1 MDSEPEKPDS
11 PETGPRADPDAD
23 PSADPNA
30 DGADESIASLAEE
43 AQSPRVFSENAIHMV
58 RTAQINTLTLS
69 QMADQKASILMGAT
83 FLVFS
88 LSITRS
94 LTGEMQNSLLLLALF
109 SFLSSVCAVIAVVPS
124 IGKPG
129 SAKAS
134 RDFTPN
140 RLFFGHFSSIDE
152 EKWADSLLDDM
163 VQDEAVLRT
172 MMHDL
177 YQNGCV
183 LQRRK
188 YRFLALAYRIF
199 IGGLFVTLIVFMF
212 EFMLAR

>member
-1 MDSEPEKPDS
+1 MDSAPEKS
-11 PETGPRADPDAD
+11 DPAVT
-23 PSADPNA
+23 
-30 DGADESIASLAEE
+30 DGAAPPAESPVEQARPL
-43 AQSPRVFSENAIHMV
+43 RVFSENAIHMI

-88 LSITRS
+88 LSISRS
-94 LTGEMQNSLLLLALF
+94 LTGEMPNSLVLLALF

-129 SAKAS
+129 AARAAGNS
-134 RDFTPN
+134 TPN
-140 RLFFGHFSSIDE
+140 RLFFGHFTAIE
-152 EKWADSLLDDM
+152 ESAWVESLLDDM
-163 VQDEAVLRT
+163 TLDEAVLRT

-199 IGGLFVTLIVFMF
+199 IVGLFVTLLMF
-212 EFMLAR
+212 ALEFMQSR

>member
-1 MDSEPEKPDS
+1 MNSEPEEQDVPAIDAVEEHVAKQAVADS
-11 PETGPRADPDAD
+11 IPSPTEQIDP
-23 PSADPNA
+23 
-30 DGADESIASLAEE
+30 
-43 AQSPRVFSENAIHMV
+43 PRVFSENAIHMI
-58 RTAQINTLTLS
+58 RTAQLNTLTLS

-88 LSITRS
+88 LSISRS
-94 LTGEMQNSLLLLALF
+94 LAGEMPISLVLLAVF

-124 IGKPG
+124 VGKPQSSDIRPEKVDHG
-129 SAKAS
+129 FK
-134 RDFTPN
+134 PN
-140 RLFFGHFSSIDE
+140 RLFFGHFAAIDE
-152 EKWADSLLDDM
+152 SEWADTLLDDM
-163 VQDEAVLRT
+163 TTDETVLRT

-199 IGGLFVTLIVFMF
+199 IIGLLATLLVFGL
-212 EFMLAR
+212 EFIRAQ

>member
-1 MDSEPEKPDS
+1 MDSEPDKPGS
-11 PETGPRADPDAD
+11 PEKANANEPVLDPTGPVVDQTG
-23 PSADPNA
+23 
-30 DGADESIASLAEE
+30 DGKL
-43 AQSPRVFSENAIHMV
+43 PRVFSENAIHMI
-58 RTAQINTLTLS
+58 RTAQVNTLTLS

-88 LSITRS
+88 LSISRS
-94 LTGEMQNSLLLLALF
+94 LVGEVPNSLVLLALI

-124 IGKPG
+124 IGKPL
-129 SAKAS
+129 SAKAN
-134 RDFTPN
+134 RNFKPN
-140 RLFFGHFSSIDE
+140 RLFFGHFTSIDE
-152 EKWADSLLDDM
+152 AEWADDLLDDM
-163 VQDEAVLRT
+163 VADEAVLRT

-199 IGGLFVTLIVFMF
+199 IGGLSVTLLVFLF
-212 EFMLAR
+212 EFVVAQ

>member
-1 MDSEPEKPDS
+1 MIDSEPKNSDTTVVDAAPTLVDAAIKQAKQ
-11 PETGPRADPDAD
+11 PR
-23 PSADPNA
+23 
-30 DGADESIASLAEE
+30 I
-43 AQSPRVFSENAIHMV
+43 FSEYAIHMI
-58 RTAQINTLTLS
+58 RTAQTNPLTLS

-124 IGKPG
+124 IGKP
-129 SAKAS
+129 SS
-134 RDFTPN
+134 TRSIRDFKPN
-140 RLFFGHFSSIDE
+140 RLFFGHFTTIDE
-152 EKWADSLLDDM
+152 PDWTDSLLDDM
-163 VQDEAVLRT
+163 TTDEAVLRT

-183 LQRRK
+183 LQRGK
-188 YRFLALAYRIF
+188 YRFLTLAYRIF
-199 IGGLFVTLIVFMF
+199 IVGLFVTLLVFAV
-212 EFMLAR
+212 EFTQSR

>member
-1 MDSEPEKPDS
+1 MDSEPEKSDPIVTDS
-11 PETGPRADPDAD
+11 AAPPA
-23 PSADPNA
+23 
-30 DGADESIASLAEE
+30 ESSIEPTKPL
-43 AQSPRVFSENAIHMV
+43 RVFSENAIHMI

-88 LSITRS
+88 LLISRS
-94 LTGEMQNSLLLLALF
+94 LTGEMPNSLVLLALF

-129 SAKAS
+129 SAKAAGN
-134 RDFTPN
+134 FKPN
-140 RLFFGHFSSIDE
+140 RLFFGHFTAIE
-152 EKWADSLLDDM
+152 ESEWADNLLDDM
-163 VQDEAVLRT
+163 TADETVLRT

-188 YRFLALAYRIF
+188 YRFLALAYQIF
-199 IGGLFVTLIVFMF
+199 ILGLFVTLLMF
-212 EFMLAR
+212 ALEFMQSQ